1 MRHMKTR
8 LPRIALACCLCLL
21 LSGTGCRDQNH
32 TGTSIPARGV
42 AQVGDTSISEEAFTR
57 LMQQRAGRDPNRY
70 TNAAERE
77 ALLEELI
84 DREATYA
91 KAKAS
96 GFDQR
101 PEIQES
107 IKRLIASRFLEEETA
122 KQPGEPAV
130 AESDLEQYYQEHHA
144 KYAIP
149 EKAHGAVIFLRVPA
163 TAAPEKRSEL
173 LAAAQKVLDDARMAD
188 DASAFA
194 LVVQNHSE
202 DQATRYRAGDMGWVS
217 RDARPWGMEPGVGEA
232 LFSLK
237 KPGDFTPLVSTEK
250 GIYIVKLIEK
260 QPVTFRPFAEV
271 KEEIRYVLMREKQD
285 QREKNLYVALRS
297 GLDIRINRPL
307 LESIKPPAARAGQ
320 SPPAVPATEK

>member
-1 MRHMKTR
+1 M
-8 LPRIALACCLCLL
+8 
-21 LSGTGCRDQNH
+21 GCREQNH
-32 TGTSIPARGV
+32 AATPAPPTSAV
-42 AQVGDTSISEEAFTR
+42 AQVGDASISAEAFR
-57 LMQQRAGRDPNRY
+57 QLMQQRAGRDPSRY
-70 TNAAERE
+70 TNAAQKES
-77 ALLEELI
+77 LLEELI

-107 IKRLIASRFLEEETA
+107 VKRLIASRFLEEESA
-122 KQPGEPAV
+122 KQAGEPAV

-149 EKAHGAVIFLRVPA
+149 EKARGAVIFLRVPP
-163 TAAPEKRSEL
+163 TAGPEKRSEML
-173 LAAAQKVLDDARMAD
+173 TAAQKVLDEARMAD
-188 DASAFA
+188 NATAFA

-202 DQATRYRAGDMGWVS
+202 DQATRYRAGDVGWVS
-217 RDARPWGMEPGVGEA
+217 RDAKSWGMEPGVVEA
-232 LFSLK
+232 LFSVE
-237 KPGDFTPLVSTEK
+237 KPGDFAPLVSTDK

-260 QPVTFRPFAEV
+260 QPVSFRPFAEL

-285 QREKNLYVALRS
+285 QREKNLYASLRT

-307 LESIKPPAARAGQ
+307 LESIKPPAAPADQ
-320 SPPAVPATEK
+320 SPPAVPGTASEK